1 MNTPLSLEA
10 ILEML
15 RGLSL
20 SNRQWLAGHLVKPE
34 ELDRAKQR
42 ERDEAFVRELQA
54 LHYEGEPTAEELK
67 ETLRKSH
74 QFGLRKIKY
83 KYATND

>member
-20 SNRQWLAGHLVKPE
+20 SNRQWLAERLVSPE

-42 ERDEAFVRELQA
+42 ERDEVLVRELQA
-54 LHYEGEPTAEELK
+54 LHYEGELTAEELK
-67 ETLRKSH
+67 KALRESH
-74 QFGLRKIKY
+74 KFGLRELKY
-83 KYATND
+83 KYDANE